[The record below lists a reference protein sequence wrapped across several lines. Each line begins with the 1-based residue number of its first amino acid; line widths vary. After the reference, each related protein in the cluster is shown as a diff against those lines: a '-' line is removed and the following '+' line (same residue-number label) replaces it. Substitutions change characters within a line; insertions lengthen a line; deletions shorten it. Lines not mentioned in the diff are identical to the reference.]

1 MSSETVLQNESTATK
16 TTQVHFIMFWFGQLF
31 SLFGS
36 SVVGF
41 SIFIYLTEITEGI
54 AYQGTLF
61 TTVSAVVALPFV
73 IMLFFT
79 GPIVDRYDRKK
90 IILIADSVQAFVTM
104 VLAFLFISGVLTD
117 DTVQLTIWVSAGI
130 FLIRNV
136 AQGLHGPAIQ
146 AIVPIMIKKEN
157 ISRFNSISMFVT
169 SAVQIAAPIFA
180 GFLIGLGMNFKTLLW
195 IDVGTF
201 VIALVPTLFIKIPP
215 PKPKTEAIPEKKASY
230 REEFKDG
237 FRTIWAIR
245 GMPALFIVVIVLNT
259 MTAPFNQLA
268 PIFWRRIARENFYIL
283 MSYNGIFFNFA
294 ILLGGAFMMLKKQWK
309 RKAALIIG
317 SQYLG
322 IIAWFLI
329 ALAGFGLP
337 FWFVYIATT
346 LTGLYVSIYG
356 TTYKTIF
363 HETIP
368 PEKLGRVFSVD
379 FAISFF
385 LGPFAT
391 LASGPL
397 ADWLGLE
404 NLYMG
409 IAIIAMVFMTLM
421 VIFSEYRL
429 VGKDTMESQI
439 KSIEVP
445 DPSHPLETKQDSEEI
460 SKPVKSI

>member
-1 MSSETVLQNESTATK
+1 MSTESQNNGESTATN
-16 TTQVHFIMFWFGQLF
+16 TTQIHFITFWIGQLF

-41 SIFIYLTEITEGI
+41 SIFIYLTELTEGI
-54 AYQGTLF
+54 GYQGTLF
-61 TTVSAVVALPFV
+61 STISAVVALPFT

-90 IILIADSVQAFVTM
+90 IIIIADSVQAFVTM
-104 VLAFLFISGVLTD
+104 ILAFLFVSGVLTD
-117 DTVQLTIWVSAGI
+117 DTVQLTIWVSAGM

-136 AQGLHGPAIQ
+136 AQGLHGPALQ
-146 AIVPIMIKKEN
+146 AIIPLMIKKEN

-169 SAVQIAAPIFA
+169 SAVQIVGPIFA
-180 GFLIGLGMNFKTLLW
+180 GFLIGLGMNFKTMLW

-201 VIALVPTLFIKIPP
+201 LIALLPTLLIKIPP
-215 PKPKTEAIPEKKASY
+215 PKPKTEAEPEKKASY

-259 MTAPFNQLA
+259 LTAPYNVLA
-268 PIFWRRIARENFYIL
+268 PIFWSRIGGENFYTL
-283 MSYNGIFFNFA
+283 MSYNGIFFNIA
-294 ILLGGAFMMLKKQWK
+294 VLLGGAFMMIRKQWK
-309 RKAALIIG
+309 RKALLIIG
-317 SQYLG
+317 SQYLS

-329 ALAGFGLP
+329 ALAGFGFP
-337 FWFVYIATT
+337 FWFVYIAGS

-356 TTYKTIF
+356 TTYRTIF

-368 PEKLGRVFSVD
+368 PDKLGRVFSVD

-404 NLYMG
+404 ELYMG

-421 VIFSEYRL
+421 VIFSKYRL
-429 VGKDTMESQI
+429 VGKDTLEKTIEQI
-439 KSIEVP
+439 EIKEIPEQI
-445 DPSHPLETKQDSEEI
+445 DP
-460 SKPVKSI
+460 V